1 MRTKR
6 EQARQKSQPA
16 KHAPHHPTKS
26 TASREFSNR
35 MELLPTTTLKCIVF
49 HAVK

>member
-1 MRTKR
+1 MKLAFFLSGR
-6 EQARQKSQPA
+6 EQKETGVVSQPA

-35 MELLPTTTLKCIVF
+35 MELLPTTTL
-49 HAVK
+49 